1 MITKKCASCNE
12 VKTAENFYK
21 NSQLKSG
28 LHSYCKDCM
37 RKKNQ
42 ENGYALKASRK
53 RDKRK
58 REDPEYREKINKLK
72 RQSRYRNYKT
82 VLFKSAQ
89 IRANKKGIEFSIIK
103 KDIIIPEICPILKK
117 PLKVGNKNNYS
128 FSPSLDRLDNTK
140 GYTKDNT
147 IVISTKANRM
157 KNSATLE
164 ELKLF
169 ANWINET
176 IN

>member
-12 VKTAENFYK
+12 VKTSENFYK

-28 LHSYCKDCM
+28 LHSYCKTCM
-37 RKKNQ
+37 RIKNQ
-42 ENGYALKASRK
+42 ENGYALKAARI
-53 RDKRK
+53 RNKRK
-58 REDPEYREKINKLK
+58 KEDPKYRKQVNKLK
-72 RQSRYRNYKT
+72 RESRARNYKT

-147 IVISTKANRM
+147 IVISIKANRI
-157 KNSATLE
+157 KNSATLQ